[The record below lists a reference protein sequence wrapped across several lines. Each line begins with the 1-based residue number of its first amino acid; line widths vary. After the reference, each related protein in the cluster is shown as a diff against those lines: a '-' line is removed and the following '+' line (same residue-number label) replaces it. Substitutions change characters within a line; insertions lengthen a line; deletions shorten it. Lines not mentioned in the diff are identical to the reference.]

1 MKNLTQVN
9 RFIAERA
16 IGYRRMRLNP
26 LPLLGTEHGLQNS
39 GKKAAIRWTPLQK
52 AAAPVE
58 EIRRWYEEHPEWN
71 VGLITGASGKIV
83 VVDSDSAE
91 AVAFVETTLP
101 RTPMQVLTTK
111 GRHFYFTH
119 PGTVVRNGVK
129 LRSMPL
135 DVRGDGGYVVAPPST
150 GWTGHAYAWIEEPS
164 AKMLKILPTF
174 DPAWLAKE
182 RVAPHTPIEPHSVDP
197 VKRAAAY
204 VARIEGAV
212 SGQAGHAHTM
222 RVAGILIQKFGLSMS
237 QALPLMIL
245 WNSKC
250 APPWTERELVH
261 KLQDAVKNLASQSEP
276 IVRTTGGT

>member
-1 MKNLTQVN
+1 MTNPTHVK
-9 RFIAERA
+9 RIIEERA
-16 IGYRRMRLNP
+16 LGYRQLGLNP
-26 LPLLGTEHGLQNS
+26 LPLVRTEHGLPNS

-52 AAAPVE
+52 AAAAAE
-58 EIRRWYEEHPEWN
+58 EIRRWYDEHPEWN
-71 VGLITGASGKIV
+71 LGLITGVSGRVV
-83 VVDSDSAE
+83 VVDADSPE
-91 AVAFVETTLP
+91 AVSFVEATLP
-101 RTPMQVLTTK
+101 RTQMQVLTTK
-111 GRHFYFTH
+111 GRHFYFAH

-150 GWTGHAYAWIEEPS
+150 GWTGHVYAWIEEPS
-164 AKMLKILPTF
+164 AEMLYALPMF
-174 DPAWLAKE
+174 NPAWLAKE
-182 RVAPHTPIEPHSVDP
+182 RAAPHSPIEPTSVDP

-222 RVAGILIQKFGLSMS
+222 RVAGILIQKFGLSMN
-237 QALPLMIL
+237 QALPLMIV

-261 KLQDAVKNLASQSEP
+261 KLQDAVKNLAPRREP
-276 IVRTTGGT
+276 IVKTIGG